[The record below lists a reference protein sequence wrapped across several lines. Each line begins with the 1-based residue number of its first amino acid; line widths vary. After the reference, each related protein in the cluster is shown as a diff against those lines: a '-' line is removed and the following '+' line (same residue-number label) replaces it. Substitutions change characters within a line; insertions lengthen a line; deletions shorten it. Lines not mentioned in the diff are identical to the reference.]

1 MAFRSSTDFSTFTG
15 LGAPPGT
22 VASDILILA
31 LYETS
36 AVNRPYTCS
45 GWTLIAEN
53 PSTPAPYGAS
63 LYWALGSVSNFTFL
77 NSASTPITTQSG
89 TISAWSG
96 RNTTTPVTA
105 FNVASASDAS
115 TTTTASTV
123 TAAAG
128 DDLIWVATQ
137 QNAIAYGAAVG
148 TPTMT
153 DISTGN
159 DGNTAWALSRAENIG
174 AGTTTA
180 YTRTNNTF
188 LIRNQ
193 ITLALAAGGGAP
205 TRYYLSDMVEM

>member
-15 LGAPPGT
+15 LGAPAGT
-22 VASDILILA
+22 ISSDILLLA

-53 PSTPAPYGAS
+53 PSTPAAYGVS

-77 NSASTPITTQSG
+77 NSASAVVTTQSG
-89 TISAWSG
+89 TISAWTG
-96 RNTTTPVTA
+96 RNTTSPVTA
-105 FNVASASDAS
+105 FSTTSASDAS
-115 TTTTASTV
+115 TTTTANTV

-137 QNAIAYGAAVG
+137 QNAIAYGPAVG

-153 DISTGN
+153 DFSTGN
-159 DGNTAWALSRAENIG
+159 DGNTAWAISRAEGIG
-174 AGTTTA
+174 AGITTA
-180 YTRTNNTF
+180 YTRTNTTF
-188 LIRNQ
+188 LIRNT
-193 ITLALAAGGGAP
+193 ITLALASSGGP
-205 TRYYLSDMVEM
+205 INYYLSDMVEM